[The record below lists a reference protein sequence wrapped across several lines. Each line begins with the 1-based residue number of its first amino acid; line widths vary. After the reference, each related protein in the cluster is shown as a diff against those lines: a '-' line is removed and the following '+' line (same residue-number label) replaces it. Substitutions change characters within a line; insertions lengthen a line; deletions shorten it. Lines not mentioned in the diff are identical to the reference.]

1 MHPAPSIIVFTV
13 VSGLGYGLAFWLSLG
28 MLHPPATATRI
39 AWVAALG
46 LIAAGLLSSTLH
58 LGNPQRA
65 WRAFSQ
71 WRSSWLSRE
80 GVLAVLTF
88 LPLLWGAGRSVLA
101 GEGPGIIGILGAL
114 MCLATVLCT
123 SMIYA
128 SLRTIR
134 AWHSWLTPACF
145 ALFSLGGGALLGVL
159 FSVGEA
165 GAPALLAV
173 AALVLLALAGAAKAA
188 WTTNM
193 RRPDTVTTP
202 ETATGLGRIGR
213 VRLLER
219 PHAMENYLTTEMV
232 YRVGRK
238 HADTLRVIAFAL
250 SVGVPLV
257 CLALV
262 AMAIAPLPLTLL
274 AVVSHIV
281 GMLAERWLFFAE
293 ARHVV
298 SNYYGQ

>member
-13 VSGLGYGLAFWLSLG
+13 LSGLGYGLAFWLSLG
-28 MLHPPATATRI
+28 LFHPPATATRI
-39 AWVAALG
+39 AWVVALA
-46 LIAAGLLSSTLH
+46 LISAGLLSSTLH

-80 GVLAVLTF
+80 GVLAILTF

-101 GEGPGIIGILGAL
+101 GEGPGVVGVVGAL

-123 SMIYA
+123 AMIYA
-128 SLRTIR
+128 SLRTVR

-145 ALFSLGGGALLGVL
+145 ALFSLGGGALLAVL
-159 FSVGEA
+159 FSLWGTGV
-165 GAPALLAV
+165 PALLAV

-188 WTTNM
+188 WTANM
-193 RRPDTVTTP
+193 RRPDATTP

-238 HADTLRVIAFAL
+238 HADTLRVVAFGL
-250 SVGVPLV
+250 SVGLPLV
-257 CLALV
+257 CLVLV
-262 AMAIAPLPLTLL
+262 SMAVAPLPLTLL
-274 AVVSHIV
+274 AVGSHIV

-298 SNYYGQ
+298 ANYYGE

>member
-1 MHPAPSIIVFTV
+1 MYPAPSIIVFTV
-13 VSGLGYGLAFWLSLG
+13 LSGLGYGLATWLSLG
-28 MLHPPATATRI
+28 FLSPVAGATDL
-39 AWVAALG
+39 AWVVALG

-88 LPLLWGAGRSVLA
+88 LPLLWVAGRAVLA
-101 GEGPGIIGILGAL
+101 DEAAPVIGILAAL
-114 MCLATVLCT
+114 LCLATVACT

-128 SLRTIR
+128 SLRTVR
-134 AWHSWLTPACF
+134 AWHSPLTPACF
-145 ALFSLGGGALLGVL
+145 LLFSLGGGALLALMFASWG
-159 FSVGEA
+159 A
-165 GAPALLAV
+165 GRIGLLAV
-173 AALVLLALAGAAKAA
+173 AALLFLALGGAAKAA
-188 WTTNM
+188 WTARM
-193 RRPDTVTTP
+193 REPDPETSA
-202 ETATGLGRIGR
+202 ETATGLGRIGK

-238 HADTLRVIAFAL
+238 HADTVRALAFGLAVALPVLLLLLIALGVAPGLLALLAAL
-250 SVGVPLV
+250 SH
-257 CLALV
+257 V
-262 AMAIAPLPLTLL
+262 A
-274 AVVSHIV
+274 

-298 SNYYGQ
+298 SNYYGA